1 MRIIVMSD
9 SHRNFR
15 NVLRVVDRHPD
26 ADLYIHLGDG
36 EREFESVQDLYPDR
50 RYLWVAGNCD
60 FGSDTTTSDLVK
72 LCGKNVLLTHGH
84 TYEVKQSLSKLK
96 NAARIC
102 HASVVLYGHT
112 HVAYTEYDSGLYV
125 MNPGSLSVPRRGG
138 ASYGILDITSQGI
151 MTNLVEVR

>member
-1 MRIIVMSD
+1 MRVIVMSD

-60 FGSDTTTSDLVK
+60 FGSGTATSDLVK

-84 TYEVKQSLSKLK
+84 TYYVKQSLSELK

-102 HASVVLYGHT
+102 QASVVLYGHT
-112 HVAYTEYDSGLYV
+112 HVAHTEYDNGLYV
-125 MNPGSLSVPRRGG
+125 MNPGSLSVPRRGN